1 MLLLKWLSIL
11 KDYALISLK
20 RCQRQAHN
28 RYSTA
33 LAETDPIPTDAW
45 KTRNIDPAANNDDK
59 KSFYDRVHSQVVA
72 EWLRNVLT
80 SEDYEKLMRK
90 KKHFTF
96 TDDTTGVEA
105 YDGPTM
111 LLLTFR
117 LVEPNTIVGVET
129 LRAKLKKLRMHM
141 VNNDVNQACDEIER
155 LHRRIEQKG
164 KSCESILRYTI
175 ETLMSGPHDGF
186 TRYISRFNDDIESET
201 GPYKD
206 MKWTDI
212 IASARVKWNN
222 MVEQGVNKQVNPQDA
237 KILALTT
244 KIKELGKVVDKKPP
258 GNNTAAATDVKKS
271 SSGREVFPGRYS
283 IEKWRGTKEGDTKV
297 VDGRTYYWCPHH
309 KADGLYDGL
318 YVSSHKAED
327 HFTWKQ
333 NRYPP
338 KGKDASA
345 NGGGPPKSEPSAKLS
360 LNDRLKS
367 VLSCKLMLSDADV
380 ESICKEVNQE
390 N

>member
-1 MLLLKWLSIL
+1 MATENFQINPFHGDFNPGTVHGQKIFEQKTKGLPENERLTLTKKDGPNFRRLVESKSGEFGKCVTSIPIEIDNAGVTVKTASIL
-11 KDYALISLK
+11 KDYALISLE

-33 LAETDPIPTDAW
+33 LAETDPICTDAW
-45 KTRNIDPAANNDDK
+45 KTRNIDPATNNDDK
-59 KSFYDRVHSQVVA
+59 KSFYDQVHSQVVA

-105 YDGPTM
+105 YDGPIM

-129 LRAKLKKLRMHM
+129 LRAKLEKLRMHM

-175 ETLMSGPHDGF
+175 KTLMLGPHDGF
-186 TRYISRFNDDIESET
+186 TRYISRFNDA
-201 GPYKD
+201 YKD
-206 MKWTDI
+206 MKQTDI

-222 MVEQGVNKQVNPQDA
+222 MVEQGM
-237 KILALTT
+237 
-244 KIKELGKVVDKKPP
+244 KK
-258 GNNTAAATDVKKS
+258 
-271 SSGREVFPGRYS
+271 
-283 IEKWRGTKEGDTKV
+283 
-297 VDGRTYYWCPHH
+297 
-309 KADGLYDGL
+309 
-318 YVSSHKAED
+318 
-327 HFTWKQ
+327 
-333 NRYPP
+333 
-338 KGKDASA
+338 
-345 NGGGPPKSEPSAKLS
+345 
-360 LNDRLKS
+360 
-367 VLSCKLMLSDADV
+367 
-380 ESICKEVNQE
+380 
-390 N
+390 